1 MKTERDFGVVACGY
15 ANEYGE
21 EIHCT
26 VLCIPN
32 KYQPIPS
39 RSVEG
44 GYIENGVFHTR
55 GPKRRTHWCY
65 AFKDGS
71 LDRDPFPGEIQ
82 TISSFLVMDDYS
94 VGTINGFP
102 AVTARYKNGHIS
114 YDWEERNEAGN
125 T

>member
-15 ANEYGE
+15 ANAYGE
-21 EIHCT
+21 EIPCT
-26 VLCIPN
+26 VLCVSH
-32 KYQPIPS
+32 KYQPMPS
-39 RSVEG
+39 RSVES
-44 GYIENGVFHTR
+44 GYIEDGMFHTR

-82 TISSFLVMDDYS
+82 TASSFLVMDGT
-94 VGTINGFP
+94 VGTVNGFP
-102 AVTARYKNGHIS
+102 TVTVRYKNGHIS

-125 T
+125 A